1 MCAWNENPV
10 KAILGMQYQPT
21 RDVLL
26 LRQDWGLDGDPLPP
40 HGRGLLGLIETRF
53 LVVAVLWFLRPLLQI
68 LARCFR

>member
-40 HGRGLLGLIETRF
+40 HGRGLLGLIETVGF
-53 LVVAVLWFLRPLLQI
+53 SLSPSSSSSGF
-68 LARCFR
+68 